1 LLNHGSAIAPD
12 AGVSPRPKI
21 THVRREE
28 IVRAALSVIGER
40 GFQDTRLA
48 DIAERAGTSAPA
60 VLYHFNAKDEI
71 LDAVVS
77 LVEDRFY
84 EGVEATLEQEVGP
97 VARLGRFLESAAR
110 DDDGGETATMW
121 KMWLEIWTR
130 ALHEPH
136 TARTRQL
143 LDRRWRA
150 VLSETIVAGQRSGEL
165 PAAVEPDRVALMLAS
180 LMDGLAVQFA
190 LGDTEVTAER
200 MTETLMF
207 AAERALGCQLQPS
220 GQLVAEVA
228 R

>member
-1 LLNHGSAIAPD
+1 M
-12 AGVSPRPKI
+12 SPRPKI
-21 THVRREE
+21 TDVRREE
-28 IVRAALSVIGER
+28 IVRAALDVISER

-60 VLYHFNAKDEI
+60 VLYHFTAKDEI

-97 VARLGRFLESAAR
+97 VTRLARFLQSAAR
-110 DDDGGETATMW
+110 DDDGEETATMW

-150 VLSETIVAGQRSGEL
+150 VLSETIAEGQRLGEL
-165 PAAVEPDRVALMLAS
+165 PASVQPGQVALLLAS

-190 LGDTEVTAER
+190 LGDTDVTAER

-207 AAERALGCQLQPS
+207 AAERALGCELQPS
-220 GQLVAEVA
+220 RPAVAGVA

>member
-1 LLNHGSAIAPD
+1 M
-12 AGVSPRPKI
+12 SPRPK
-21 THVRREE
+21 TTDVRREE
-28 IVRAALSVIGER
+28 IVRAALDVISER

-60 VLYHFNAKDEI
+60 VLYHFTAKDEI

-77 LVEDRFY
+77 LAEDRFY
-84 EGVEATLEQEVGP
+84 EGVEATLEQEVGAT
-97 VARLGRFLESAAR
+97 ARLVRFLQSAAR

-130 ALHEPH
+130 ALREPH

-150 VLSETIVAGQRSGEL
+150 VLSETIAEGQRTGEL
-165 PAAVEPDRVALMLAS
+165 PASVEPGRVALLLAS

-207 AAERALGCQLQPS
+207 AAERALGCELQPH
-220 GQLVAEVA
+220 GHAVAGVA

>member
-1 LLNHGSAIAPD
+1 M
-12 AGVSPRPKI
+12 SPRPKI
-21 THVRREE
+21 TDVRREQ
-28 IVRAALSVIGER
+28 IVRAALEVIAER

-84 EGVEATLEQEVGP
+84 EGVETTLEQRVGP
-97 VARLGRFLESAAR
+97 VARLVRFLESAAR
-110 DDDGGETATMW
+110 DDDGEETVTMW
-121 KMWLEIWTR
+121 KMWLEIWAR
-130 ALHEPH
+130 ALREPH
-136 TARTRQL
+136 SARTRQQ

-150 VLSETIVAGQRSGEL
+150 VLSETIAEGQRAGEL
-165 PAAVEPDRVALMLAS
+165 PASVQPARVALMLAS

-190 LGDTEVTAER
+190 LGDAEVTAER

-207 AAERALGCQLQPS
+207 AAERALGCELS
-220 GQLVAEVA
+220 TRRTAVAGVA

>member
-1 LLNHGSAIAPD
+1 M
-12 AGVSPRPKI
+12 SPRPKI
-21 THVRREE
+21 TQVRREQ
-28 IVRAALSVIGER
+28 IVRAALEVISER

-60 VLYHFNAKDEI
+60 VLYHFTAKDEI

-84 EGVEATLEQEVGP
+84 AGVEATLEQEVGP
-97 VARLGRFLESAAR
+97 VTRLVRFLESAAR
-110 DDDGGETATMW
+110 DDDGEETATMW

-130 ALHEPH
+130 ALREPH

-150 VLSETIVAGQRSGEL
+150 VLSETIAEGQRAGEL
-165 PAAVEPDRVALMLAS
+165 PASVQPDRVALMLAS

-190 LGDTEVTAER
+190 LGDAEVSAER
-200 MTETLMF
+200 MTETLLF
-207 AAERALGCQLQPS
+207 AAERGLGCELTPYRRA
-220 GQLVAEVA
+220 VAGVA

>member
-1 LLNHGSAIAPD
+1 LLNRDSAIARD

-21 THVRREE
+21 TDVRRDE
-28 IVRAALSVIGER
+28 IVRAALDVIAER
-40 GFQDTRLA
+40 GFQETRLA

-60 VLYHFNAKDEI
+60 VLYHFKAKDEI

-97 VARLGRFLESAAR
+97 LARLVRFLESAAR
-110 DDDGGETATMW
+110 DDDGEETATMW

-130 ALHEPH
+130 ALREPH
-136 TARTRQL
+136 AARTRQL

-150 VLSETIVAGQRSGEL
+150 VLSETIAEAQRAGEL
-165 PAAVEPDRVALMLAS
+165 PESVQPARVALLLAS

-190 LGDTEVTAER
+190 LGDTEVSAER
-200 MTETLMF
+200 MTETLLF
-207 AAERALGCQLQPS
+207 AAERALGCRLTS
-220 GQLVAEVA
+220 GRAAVAGVA